1 MVDVIRTIK
10 QFPAI
15 ANNVVAI
22 DFIEASPFL
31 KECQQ
36 KSLKGLVQDSR
47 LNWYPRL
54 MDVPLG
60 DEFTFFLAYVVLF
73 IYLYS

>member
-15 ANNVVAI
+15 AKNVVAI
-22 DFIEASPFL
+22 DFVEASPFL

-36 KSLKGLVQDSR
+36 KSLEGLAQGSK

-54 MDVPLG
+54 MDVPTG
-60 DEFTFFLAYVVLF
+60 DEFTFFLAYAKF
-73 IYLYS
+73 LYYSYS